1 MSQTLHSNPAHAV
14 RIHCPASVD
23 MIEAMRAG
31 EVQAIETDPT
41 VAPLL
46 AIIRADN
53 PLGDFGLCKGVVEI
67 ALGYESFTPTEEVSP
82 TTGKAGAVCLVPSV
96 ILTTY
101 IAEYIADGA
110 AWDAVSAA
118 LAEIV
123 AAHPWETPV
132 IELCATALL
141 TRQP

>member
-1 MSQTLHSNPAHAV
+1 MSETLHIRPSRAV
-14 RIHCPASVD
+14 RIHCPAAAAT
-23 MIEAMRAG
+23 IEAMRAG
-31 EVQAIETDPT
+31 RGEAIETDAI

-53 PLGDFGLCKGVVEI
+53 PLGDFGLYKGVVEI
-67 ALGYESFTPTEEVSP
+67 ALGYESFVPTAAASP
-82 TTGKAGAVCLVPSV
+82 TSGTAGAVSLLPSV

-101 IAEYIADGA
+101 IADGA
-110 AWDAVSAA
+110 PEDLVSAA

-132 IELCATALL
+132 IEICATGLL
-141 TRQP
+141 ARQI

>member
-1 MSQTLHSNPAHAV
+1 MSQTLHNTPAHAV
-14 RIHCPASVD
+14 RIHCPAGAD
-23 MIEAMRAG
+23 TIEAMRAG
-31 EVQAIETDPT
+31 KAQAIEKDPAL
-41 VAPLL
+41 APLL

-53 PLGDFGLCKGVVEI
+53 PLGDFGLYKGVVEI
-67 ALGYESFTPTEEVSP
+67 ALGYESFIPTEQASP
-82 TTGKAGAVCLVPSV
+82 TIGKADTVCLLPSL

-101 IAEYIADGA
+101 IADGA
-110 AWDAVSAA
+110 PAEAVSAA

-123 AAHPWETPV
+123 SAHPWETPV